1 MFKFKIKST
10 KDSAF
15 CRQIKEGNLIQEYSV
30 DHLLKIKEMYNRCVI
45 PTLVTKG
52 RYKKKLNEDA
62 LDNSPDESKVLQE
75 AKDVKVADVT
85 HITEKHNKEEIHLML
100 CELTRNFF

>member
-10 KDSAF
+10 QDSAF

-45 PTLVTKG
+45 PTLITQG
-52 RYKKKLNEDA
+52 RYKQKFGKYDKDRKEENSYLKKLLSQDQ
-62 LDNSPDESKVLQE
+62 DQS
-75 AKDVKVADVT
+75 
-85 HITEKHNKEEIHLML
+85 
-100 CELTRNFF
+100 